1 MLLVEDVTL
10 TIAPV
15 GETLHIVRLC
25 QYRLPFIVILLNYLL
40 LGNNLEI
47 LIRIRCCRSQV
58 HPVRIDDFCLFL
70 EIKRLSIL
78 HYDCF
83 LQFVAEILLIP

>member
-10 TIAPV
+10 AIAPIR
-15 GETLHIVRLC
+15 ETLHIVRLC

-40 LGNNLEI
+40 LRNNLEI
-47 LIRIRCCRSQV
+47 LIRVRRRRSQV

-78 HYDCF
+78 
-83 LQFVAEILLIP
+83 